1 MLVLTRK
8 VNEGIHI
15 GDDIYLRVVDVGRG
29 TVRLGIEAPGHVS
42 IHRQEIYEK
51 IQEQNLQA
59 SRGVSSEGILKAAKL
74 FREKDTKEPK
84 Q

>member
-15 GDDIYLRVVDVGRG
+15 GDDIYLRVVEVGRG

-42 IHRQEIYEK
+42 IHRQEVYEK

-59 SRGVSSEGILKAAKL
+59 SRGISEGILKAVKL
-74 FREKDTKEPK
+74 FSKKKTEESEH
-84 Q
+84 